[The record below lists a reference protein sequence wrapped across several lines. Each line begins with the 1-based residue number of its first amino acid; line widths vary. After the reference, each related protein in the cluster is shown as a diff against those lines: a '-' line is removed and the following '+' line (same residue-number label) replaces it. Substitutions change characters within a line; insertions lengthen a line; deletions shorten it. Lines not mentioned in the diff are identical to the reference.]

1 MNKIKVL
8 IVDDHTLFRKGL
20 KEILLDLPSIG
31 ECKEAKDGF
40 EAIKLVEKENFDLI
54 MLDIAMPQIDGLETL
69 RRLKSIKPDVKILL
83 ISMYP
88 EEQYASRA
96 LKMGANGYMTKSA
109 DPEELTKAVDKILR
123 GGKYI
128 PDSFSDKLISYL
140 QKTQDIQPHERL
152 SEREFQVFLMIAKG
166 KSLIDISKEL
176 SISIKTVS
184 TYRTRILEK
193 LDLKNNAEIISYAI
207 KHKLITE

>member
-1 MNKIKVL
+1 MNKIKLL

-20 KEILLDLPSIG
+20 KELLLDLPSIG

-54 MLDIAMPQIDGLETL
+54 LLDIAMPQIDGLETL
-69 RRLKSIKPDVKILL
+69 RKIRIIKPYVKILL
-83 ISMYP
+83 LSMYP
-88 EEQYASRA
+88 EEQYAKIA
-96 LKMGANGYMTKSA
+96 LKMGADGYMTKSA
-109 DPEELTKAVDKILR
+109 DPEELITAVSKILK

-140 QKTQDIQPHERL
+140 HKPQDIQPHEKL
-152 SEREFQVFLMIAKG
+152 SEREFQVFLMLAKG
-166 KSLIDISKEL
+166 KSLIEISKEL
-176 SISIKTVS
+176 LISIKTVS

-193 LDLKNNAEIISYAI
+193 LDLKNNAEITSYAI
-207 KHKLITE
+207 KHKLIT

>member
-20 KEILLDLPSIG
+20 KEILLDLPLID

-40 EAIKLVEKENFDLI
+40 EAISLVEKENFDLI
-54 MLDIAMPQIDGLETL
+54 LLDIAMPQIDGLETL
-69 RRLKSIKPDVKILL
+69 RKIRIIKPDVKILL
-83 ISMYP
+83 LSMYP
-88 EEQYASRA
+88 EEQYATIA

-109 DPEELTKAVDKILR
+109 DPEELTKAVSKILK

-140 QKTQDIQPHERL
+140 QKPQDIQPHEKL
-152 SEREFQVFLMIAKG
+152 SEREFQVFLMLAKG
-166 KSLIDISKEL
+166 KSLIEISKEL
-176 SISIKTVS
+176 LISIKTVS

-193 LDLKNNAEIISYAI
+193 LDLKNNAEITSYAI